1 MGLIIKEEPF
11 SLASPQTSFGVRLSR
26 IHRNECVTNEPQR
39 TSAGRLLFLLLS
51 KQKREGGRHISG
63 QFILKAKKK
72 NGINLKRIWYQLYTS
87 SFVSCFKIFFK
98 NGFVKTGRTLR
109 RKHYYFNA

>member
-11 SLASPQTSFGVRLSR
+11 SLASPQTTFGVRLSR

-72 NGINLKRIWYQLYTS
+72 ME
-87 SFVSCFKIFFK
+87 
-98 NGFVKTGRTLR
+98 
-109 RKHYYFNA
+109 

>member
-1 MGLIIKEEPF
+1 MGLIIKKEPF
-11 SLASPQTSFGVRLSR
+11 
-26 IHRNECVTNEPQR
+26 
-39 TSAGRLLFLLLS
+39 LFLS

-72 NGINLKRIWYQLYTS
+72 WNKSENDMVSTVYLFLCQLLQ
-87 SFVSCFKIFFK
+87 IFFK
-98 NGFVKTGRTLR
+98 NSFVKTGRTLR